1 MNEISAKP
9 LPFRWTGDSFE
20 PVARFAKE
28 CDRVFVVGEVYILTE
43 VASRN
48 MGAHRAYFAS
58 INEAWKTLPD
68 RWGDFFKSPDHLRKW
83 LLIQTGYC
91 DSNTFTF
98 ATNEEASRFA
108 AFYRKPTESS
118 EFRVIEVKGPAI
130 VVYTARSQQ
139 VLRKGK
145 GMDAETFKASARAVQ
160 DRLDLMLGTTR
171 GTVAKQ
177 RESA

>member
-1 MNEISAKP
+1 MISVVPCMWTEDGVFKP
-9 LPFRWTGDSFE
+9 L
-20 PVARFAKE
+20 ARFSRYCDKE
-28 CDRVFVVGEVYILTE
+28 LVVGLVYNITE
-43 VASRN
+43 VADRN
-48 MGAHRAYFAS
+48 MARHRAYFAS
-58 INEAWKTLPD
+58 INEAWKSLPEQ
-68 RWGDFFKSPDHLRKW
+68 WGDFFKSPEHLRKW
-83 LLIQTGYC
+83 CLIQTGYC

-118 EFRVIEVKGPAI
+118 EFRVIEVKGPTI

-145 GMDAETFKASARAVQ
+145 GMDADTFKASARAVQ
-160 DRLDLMLGTTR
+160 DRLDMMLGTTR